1 MTFYIVTQSTWIAT
15 FAYIVYRQVKQI
27 FEKIKNKLNRY
38 LWMYTHGIAALIV
51 IRFLHITDQK
61 IDTV

>member
-1 MTFYIVTQSTWIAT
+1 MVFQIWIAA